1 MREELIKAYDIIK
14 EEQRNADNKANIF
27 IVIISATI
35 GFISN
40 IPSSIYSNEELQ
52 GIQIFFLFLLVPLV
66 LFVWSLVPIY
76 NSRFI
81 FKKKRDLENLN
92 IFFWHTIYQY
102 DTDLVF
108 IEKYKDLYGI
118 KDISKL
124 DNDILKQIFVNASIL
139 ENKAFTHKMAFYIL
153 GHVILIIVLGFIA
166 EFLVGYNI
174 CIGVIFIITELIYT
188 EKVFKITPLIISFF
202 KNCKKNNNQIAKH
215 D

>member
-52 GIQIFFLFLLVPLV
+52 GMQIFFLFLLVPLV
-66 LFVWSLVPIY
+66 LFVWSLIPIY

-81 FKKKRDLENLN
+81 FKKKRDLEDLN

-102 DTDLVF
+102 DTDLTF

-118 KDISKL
+118 KEISKL

-139 ENKAFTHKMAFYIL
+139 ENKTFTHKMAFYIL
-153 GHVILIIVLGFIA
+153 GHVILIIVLGFVA
-166 EFLVGYNI
+166 EYLIGYNI
-174 CIGVIFIITELIYT
+174 WMVVIFLVFEIIYT
-188 EKVFKITPLIISFF
+188 EKIFKLIPIITGFF
-202 KNCKKNNNQIAKH
+202 KDKKKNIQK
-215 D
+215 